1 MAIRQAGSHRPV
13 SACSYGA
20 CGRAMAKT
28 YTKRTRLRSEDFKIP
43 KMISDEEFILL
54 CKNSKIDPSPNTKK
68 RLDELVEAFA
78 DLMCNE
84 RPQSRASDR
93 KRLKDA
99 RSDIKNATAV
109 ISKLGPPGRNA
120 LTSISH
126 FIAPMLAAH
135 WMNERFPDDDY
146 APQKSWVPHAGLR
159 PPTHQPS
166 RARMYFIE
174 EESLNARVEFVYR
187 RPAQTVGAAL
197 NDLEKG
203 LVAALRALDLQPG
216 ARGGQKPLAFRHD
229 LIINL
234 AEIWD
239 DMGKQVSPTENSEF
253 ITFCTVV
260 AGLIG
265 WPEEG
270 MGAAIP
276 KATKDWRNLTQ
287 KQRR

>member
-1 MAIRQAGSHRPV
+1 MMSKR
-13 SACSYGA
+13 
-20 CGRAMAKT
+20 
-28 YTKRTRLRSEDFKIP
+28 YTKPARLRAEDFNIP
-43 KMISDEEFILL
+43 KMISDEDFDLL
-54 CKNSKIDPSPNTKK
+54 CKNSHIDPSLNTKR
-68 RLDELVEAFA
+68 RLDDLVTAFI
-78 DLMCNE
+78 DLMSNE
-84 RPQSRASDR
+84 RPRSFASDR
-93 KRLKDA
+93 KRLSDA
-99 RSDIKNATAV
+99 RSYIKKATAV
-109 ISKLGPPGRNA
+109 ISKLGPLGGTA
-120 LTSISH
+120 LTSISP

-135 WMNERFPDDDY
+135 WMNERFPGDDY
-146 APQKSWVPHAGLR
+146 APQKSWVPPEDARLR

-187 RPAQTVGAAL
+187 RPAQSVSAAL
-197 NDLEKG
+197 DEIERG
-203 LVAALRALDLQPG
+203 FVATLRALDLQPG
-216 ARGGQKPLAFRHD
+216 ARGGQKPLAYRHY

-234 AEIWD
+234 AEIWH

-253 ITFCTVV
+253 ITFCTGV

-276 KATKDWRNLTQ
+276 KATKDWRNLPQ